1 MAKGKEN
8 NDPTPQQGNPRPRR
22 ERPRADE
29 QQDRNRPDNADSAE
43 NPEWWRG
50 DPGRRGEV
58 L

>member
-8 NDPTPQQGNPRPRR
+8 NDSTPRQGNPRPRR

-29 QQDRNRPDNADSAE
+29 PQDRNRPDSTESAE

-50 DPGRRGEV
+50 DPGQRGEV